1 MDCSTS
7 EWLVLHPRDLY
18 LDLTLDEETEGL
30 VPHRMTGVGDCLG
43 LEFHPRSCWQL
54 QSHIGIRLTH

>member
-7 EWLVLHPRDLY
+7 EWLVRHPRDIY

-30 VPHRMTGVGDCLG
+30 VPHRMTGVSDCLG
-43 LEFHPRSCWQL
+43 LEFHSRSCWQL
-54 QSHIGIRLTH
+54 HSHIGICLTH

>member
-7 EWLVLHPRDLY
+7 EWLVRPPHDVY

-30 VPHRMTGVGDCLG
+30 VPHRMTGVGDCLR
-43 LEFHPRSCWQL
+43 LECLSRSCWQL
-54 QSHIGIRLTH
+54 QSHIWICLTH

>member
-1 MDCSTS
+1 M
-7 EWLVLHPRDLY
+7 LHPRDLY